1 MNPFPPI
8 AIRAGQLID
17 GVSPHPLP
25 DVVILI
31 EEDRISCV
39 GGCRV
44 PPSGAHVIDLTAYTV
59 LPGLIDSHTHMCF
72 APGDGKNPVLTKS
85 IPFRALQGA
94 AAARATLHAGFT
106 TVRDMD
112 SEGAGYADVAVR
124 DAIRDGLIP
133 GPRLLVSTMALSI
146 TGGHMNHTGLAP
158 EIDARLPQVAVM
170 ADTTDEMIKA
180 VRQQVKYGADWIKVY
195 VTSNLKQVDPTT
207 LEPISQYSE
216 AQLRAVVAEA
226 RRWRR
231 DVAAHAYGGEG
242 AKAAVRAGVRSIE
255 HGMLL
260 DEEALRLM
268 VEHGVY
274 WCPTFANMRPTHA
287 LAGYPDNFVRRVMA
301 GHREAFRKALAL
313 GVKIVFG
320 TDAGRVVPGTNAE
333 EFDLMV
339 QAGMEP
345 MRAIQAATSVAAELL
360 RRDDQIGAVRRGYQA
375 DLVAVAGNP
384 LDDVKVLQD
393 VRFIMKAGTI
403 VKQPGGS
410 AGSLSSASVPESRAL
425 CAQEQA

>member
-17 GVSPHPLP
+17 GVSPEPLQ

-44 PPSGAHVIDLTAYTV
+44 PPTGAHVIDLAAYTV

-94 AAARATLHAGFT
+94 ATARATLHAGFT
-106 TVRDMD
+106 TARDMD

-133 GPRLLVSTMALSI
+133 GPQLFVSTMALSI
-146 TGGHMNHTGLAP
+146 TGGHMNHVGLAP
-158 EIDARLPQVAVM
+158 EIDARLPQFAAI
-170 ADTTDEMIKA
+170 ADTTDEMIRA

-195 VTSNLKQVDPTT
+195 VTSNLKQVGPTT
-207 LEPISQYSE
+207 LEPISQFSE
-216 AQLRAVVAEA
+216 AQLSAVVVEA

-393 VRFIMKAGTI
+393 VRFVMKAGTI
-403 VKQPGGS
+403 VKQPDGS